1 MRLFCQR
8 ASQEPCGN
16 QIRSTETWLI
26 NIHQL
31 VVYIIYHSIHNNTHL
46 VVVWTVGG
54 LLDRGVLLTLAHGD
68 ADHGVHVEAGQLPR
82 LDDGD
87 ADLGQQ
93 RHYSLHPSAAT
104 HLVVLGLQCVVP
116 RGGGLRPADIK
127 IKYNSYSIAQ
137 NTENKLPLRNYSQM
151 DPF

>member
-31 VVYIIYHSIHNNTHL
+31 VLYITYHSIHNNTHL
-46 VVVWTVGG
+46 VVVGTVGG

-68 ADHGVHVEAGQLPR
+68 ADHGVHVDAGQVPR
-82 LDDGD
+82 LDDCD
-87 ADLGQQ
+87 ADLG
-93 RHYSLHPSAAT
+93 HD
-104 HLVVLGLQCVVP
+104 VVTITSQCPQCP
-116 RGGGLRPADIK
+116 RP
-127 IKYNSYSIAQ
+127 
-137 NTENKLPLRNYSQM
+137 TLPDNLEQS
-151 DPF
+151 DC